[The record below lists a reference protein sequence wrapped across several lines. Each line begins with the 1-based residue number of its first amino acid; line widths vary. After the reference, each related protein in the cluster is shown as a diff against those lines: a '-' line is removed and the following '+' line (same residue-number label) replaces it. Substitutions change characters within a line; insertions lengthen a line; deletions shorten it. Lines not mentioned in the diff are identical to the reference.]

1 MSRFPNAFF
10 VYLQRIYFSWK
21 EKVGYRR
28 VSASSWQLRCN
39 SAATPLLLRS
49 FPHSEGSCK
58 GGIREDEGRTI
69 RDDTELLFG
78 NRPFF
83 PYFYSDF
90 SMMLF
95 ALSTME
101 VSSEARY
108 MCVVFSESS
117 FPGMEEARNFALT
130 LSLSFG

>member
-39 SAATPLLLRS
+39 SSATPLLLRS

-69 RDDTELLFG
+69 RDDTELLF
-78 NRPFF
+78 RIEALFPFF
-83 PYFYSDF
+83 LAIS
-90 SMMLF
+90 
-95 ALSTME
+95 
-101 VSSEARY
+101 V
-108 MCVVFSESS
+108 
-117 FPGMEEARNFALT
+117 
-130 LSLSFG
+130 